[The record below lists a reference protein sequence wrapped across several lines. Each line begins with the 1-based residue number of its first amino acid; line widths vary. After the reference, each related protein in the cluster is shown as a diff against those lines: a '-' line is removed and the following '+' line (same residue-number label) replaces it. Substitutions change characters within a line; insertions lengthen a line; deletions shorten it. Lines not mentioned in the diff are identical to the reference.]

1 MAALE
6 PDDRERVRKIV
17 ALLRVADGLDRG
29 RQGVVERV
37 DVEVGPQLVLLRLHV
52 RGDAELECWG
62 ARRKRDLFER
72 VFDRELELAVA
83 GAATLSAYAAAE

>member
-1 MAALE
+1 MAALS
-6 PDDRERVRKIV
+6 PDDRERVRRIV
-17 ALLRVADGLDRG
+17 AILRLADGLDRG

-37 DVEVGPQLVLLRLHV
+37 DVELGPQLVMLRLHA

-72 VFDRELELAVA
+72 VFDRELELGLA
-83 GAATLSAYAAAE
+83 GATTVGAHAAAE